1 VSDARKLGR
10 SANQAA
16 QSVGLNER
24 RVAKCF
30 AAPEAGPRLLFFT
43 GGTALRETSRHLKAF
58 THNSIHITTPFDS
71 GGSSAELRRCFRML
85 GVGDLRNRMMALA
98 DESELGSPEIFALF
112 SHRLPTDLDPIEL
125 RATLR
130 ALLDAPSGLLGVVP
144 APLRTIVRDHFNE
157 FVRQMPEDF
166 DLRGASMGNLLL
178 AGTYL
183 SSSRDIDAVVLLFE
197 RLVLVR
203 GLVLPVVDADLELAA
218 ELDDGT
224 ILLGQHLLTGKEVP
238 PLSRPI
244 TRLWL
249 ALSLDDHSRAEISA
263 SNRVIKLIEGA
274 ELICFPMGSF
284 FSSLIATLYRL
295 EWALPLLEHPVL
307 RSSSQAPELI
317 PNALVTRLAVAWRF
331 CCVCFEKMRG
341 LSKPRRS

>member
-1 VSDARKLGR
+1 
-10 SANQAA
+10 
-16 QSVGLNER
+16 
-24 RVAKCF
+24 
-30 AAPEAGPRLLFFT
+30 
-43 GGTALRETSRHLKAF
+43 
-58 THNSIHITTPFDS
+58 
-71 GGSSAELRRCFRML
+71 
-85 GVGDLRNRMMALA
+85 MMALA

-144 APLRTIVRDHFNE
+144 APLRTIVREHFNE

-249 ALSLDDHSRAEISA
+249 ARSLDDHSRAEISA

-284 FSSLIATLYRL
+284 FSSLIATLLPTGVGAAIARAPCPKVFIPSTGADPERL
-295 EWALPLLEHPVL
+295 GHSVSSCVEILLRVL
-307 RSSSQAPELI
+307 REDAGSVKTEALLNGIVLDSSDQCYLESNILDSLERFRVPVFRH
-317 PNALVTRLAVAWRF
+317 NLVRSGRADIDAEQLVP
-331 CCVCFEKMRG
+331 ML
-341 LSKPRRS
+341 LSWEDRA